1 MDKIEF
7 LIISNS
13 KKKKTD
19 ATIKIIVV
27 VGAELK
33 IYRPNISNL
42 D

>member
-13 KKKKTD
+13 KKTD

-27 VGAELK
+27 VSGELK